1 MEIFM
6 EDLSIDIQRLVVIF
20 ERLAKAE
27 WRKQPSFGVKNSE
40 ARTLLCIKDLSTVK
54 NQAVT
59 VSEISK
65 KMNVTSPTITQ
76 IINHLNDNG
85 YVKRSIDSKDKR
97 YVDISL
103 TEKGEKI
110 VSKTTEYLNVLFS
123 GLIDKLGM
131 EQYSK
136 LIVLLDQV
144 CEYLDEPTDSL

>member
-1 MEIFM
+1 M
-6 EDLSIDIQRLVVIF
+6 EDLSIDIQRLVAIF

-27 WRKQPSFGVKNSE
+27 WRKQPTLGVKNSE
-40 ARTLLCIKDLSTVK
+40 ARTLLCIKDISSVK

-65 KMNVTSPTITQ
+65 KMNVTSPTVTQ

-85 YVKRSIDSKDKR
+85 YVNRSTDSKDKR

-110 VSKTTEYLNVLFS
+110 ITKTTDYLNVLFS
-123 GLIDKLGM
+123 GLIEKLGV

-144 CEYLDEPTDSL
+144 CEYLDETPDNI